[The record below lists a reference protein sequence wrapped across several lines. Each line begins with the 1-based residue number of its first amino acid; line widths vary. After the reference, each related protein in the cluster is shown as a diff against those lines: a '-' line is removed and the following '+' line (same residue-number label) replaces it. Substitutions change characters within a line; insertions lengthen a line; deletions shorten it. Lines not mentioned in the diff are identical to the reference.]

1 MIQTNHNPILQGQT
15 DNQLKLA
22 LAAGDPDGDER
33 RQILDELERRRRE
46 RDRQMKTGR
55 QAGEAAQT
63 SFNNMSHAELLAW
76 TPSLIDEEDSV
87 MAKELRARIKA
98 LEKKLAEVQHRELK
112 PIADVDDRQDTR
124 VD

>member
-1 MIQTNHNPILQGQT
+1 MRQTNHNPILQGQT

-46 RDRQMKTGR
+46 RDRQMKTGQ
-55 QAGEAAQT
+55 QAGESALT
-63 SFNNMSHAELLAW
+63 SFSNMSHAELLAW

-98 LEKKLAEVQHRELK
+98 LEKKLAEVLHRELK
-112 PIADVDDRQDTR
+112 PIADVDRQDTR